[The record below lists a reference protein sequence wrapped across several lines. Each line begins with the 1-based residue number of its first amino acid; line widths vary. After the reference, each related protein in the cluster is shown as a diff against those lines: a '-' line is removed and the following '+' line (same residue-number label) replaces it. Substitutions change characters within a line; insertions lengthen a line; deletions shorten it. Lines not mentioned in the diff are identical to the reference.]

1 MNTRP
6 IVLHLVSEAT
16 GQTLEAVV
24 RACGAQ
30 FRESSFLQR
39 NWNLVRSQI
48 QVGRVLA
55 GIAAEPGPV
64 LSSLTT
70 PSLRDALRAGCRGM
84 GVQVENIL
92 DSTIYFLERETGTR
106 AERHP
111 GGQYVMDDEYRRRI
125 DAMQYVV
132 GHDDGQRVKSL
143 EDADVV
149 LVGVSRTSKTPTCFY
164 LANRGIR
171 AANVPL
177 VQGVPLPEGLLE
189 YRGTVVGL
197 MIDPHTLVEIR
208 RSRVGMMLP
217 GRKFARRRVSDESMR
232 PYVDPTRVQEELVWA
247 RRLCAQH
254 GWPVINVTHRS
265 VEETA
270 AAIIDMMSHPPLRRM
285 GHPMDAGNM
294 RAGPEKP

>member
-1 MNTRP
+1 MNSQP

-30 FRESSFLQR
+30 FPESSFVQR
-39 NWNLVRSQI
+39 SWNLVRSQI

-70 PSLRDALRAGCRGM
+70 PVLRDALRTGCHRM
-84 GVQVENIL
+84 GVHVENIL
-92 DSTIYFLERETGTR
+92 DSTIYFLERETGRR

-125 DAMQYVV
+125 DAMQYVI
-132 GHDDGQRVKSL
+132 GHDDGQRAKSL
-143 EDADVV
+143 EDADVI

-164 LANRGIR
+164 LANRGVR

-177 VQGVPLPEGLLE
+177 VQDVPLPSGLLE

-217 GRKFARRRVSDESMR
+217 GRKFARRRISDESMR
-232 PYVDPTRVQEELVWA
+232 PYVDPTRVEEELVWA
-247 RRLCAQH
+247 RRLCARH
-254 GWPVINVTHRS
+254 GWPVIDVTHRS

-270 AAIIDMMSHPPLRRM
+270 AAIIDMIAHPPLRRM
-285 GHPMDAGNM
+285 ENGTAL
-294 RAGPEKP
+294 KK